1 MKVEIKLRVWLMRA
15 ICLLVLVGW
24 LLFDGP
30 AIAATD
36 AAPSTGCE
44 VIALQHG
51 WEVQNGRRVFNEAD
65 IRAVS
70 FQIDTPVYTAATGDT
85 RAQRSLRFSEHVII
99 VDPGEGT
106 GRIKVKDIGGQPLG
120 WLNRG
125 DVLCRLKPMTDP
137 ETGLYRRAVVRTA
150 PDVQG
155 KPQEKEVYQSLDKRC
170 EGGNRA
176 CVKVSRFQWYFI
188 YAEMQDQ
195 YLISEAPALGNSTLR
210 LLGWLPKGDAIPW
223 NTALGLRPAEQ
234 LEHRKGPHNESE
246 DYVCAY
252 ASVADLNSHTGC
264 KEILGGMRWF
274 NLDARLAVLQ
284 ENKAGHYYQVAFSN
298 AFRNPDQSS
307 SDGASV
313 AEGLKFVDVFF
324 VIDGTKSMQPVID
337 GVKSIVGKLAQ
348 KVKSKVAQG
357 GIVRFGFRV
366 YRDSIRGGQD
376 GVENSEH
383 LVLPNSCEKTNESE
397 FTKALETVNAFEPPG
412 DDDYPENLFAGL
424 MQASADMYACPDHA
438 KIVFVIGDHGYDPEK
453 QKLRGFKWYNEAQ
466 VAAVFKKG
474 LRFKT
479 QPIVIFIQTPSESN
493 NLAAV
498 PATHKVKYD
507 AAYEL
512 FRRQGNDILKLIY
525 DGSGMET
532 ASQNFVALPEGDISS
547 AVVDNTVARVDEFF
561 RPDVVAQIMTRLS
574 AGQSLV
580 DIIQSLQ
587 GNSELNIPIR
597 YLQFVERS
605 LCDRLGERCHQSV
618 FETVNT
624 AYVPTDDVLIPE
636 VMLTRDQ
643 LDRWLEILGKF
654 NAAMSRVLSSQQE
667 RARIVNALLQDIGDV
682 LQYTIPNNQTELGK
696 FLQFQGGLP
705 AAANSKLMQ
714 YSPVELASS
723 TKIPPCEVD
732 YLVQYASR
740 KYEILKLIVEGE
752 GRYLPVYQ
760 ESRWPDGAC
769 PGISAKGKNIPNI
782 SGQIQPGRLNPPT
795 GGTDYTF
802 LRRLP
807 NRGAIYWIP
816 VRYLP

>member
-1 MKVEIKLRVWLMRA
+1 MRVIA
-15 ICLLVLVGW
+15 ILTFVGW
-24 LLFDGP
+24 LLFGGP

-36 AAPSTGCE
+36 AASSTGCE
-44 VIALQHG
+44 PSALQYG
-51 WEVQNGRRVFNEAD
+51 WSVQNGHRVFNEED

-70 FQIDTPVYTAATGDT
+70 FQIDTPVYTAATGDA

-106 GRIKVKDIGGQPLG
+106 GRVKVKDIGGQPLG
-120 WLNRG
+120 WLNRN
-125 DVLCRLKPMTDP
+125 DVLCRRLPISDS

-150 PDVQG
+150 PDLQG

-176 CVKVSRFQWYFI
+176 CLKVSRFQWYFV

-195 YLISEAPALGNSTLR
+195 YLISEAPALGNSTQR

-223 NTALGLRPAEQ
+223 NTALGLRPAEL
-234 LEHRKGPHNESE
+234 LERRKGPHNEAE

-252 ASVADLNSHTGC
+252 ASVADLNSRSGC

-284 ENKAGHYYQVAFSN
+284 ENKAEHYYHVAFSN
-298 AFRNPDQSS
+298 AFRNPDQSA
-307 SDGASV
+307 SDQASV

-324 VIDGTKSMQPVID
+324 VIDGTKSMQPVIN
-337 GVKSIVGKLAQ
+337 GVKSIVGKLTQ
-348 KVKSKVAQG
+348 KMKSKVVQG
-357 GIVRFGFRV
+357 GVIRFGFRV
-366 YRDSIRGGQD
+366 YRDSMRGGED

-383 LVLPNSCEKTNESE
+383 LILPNSCDKGNEGE
-397 FTKALETVNAFEPPG
+397 FAKAFESVNAFEPPG
-412 DDDYPENLFAGL
+412 DDDYPENLFGGL
-424 MQASADMYACPDHA
+424 MQASADIYACPDHV
-438 KIVFVIGDHGYDPEK
+438 KVVFVIGDHGYDPEK
-453 QKLRGFKWYNEAQ
+453 QKQRGFKSYTEAQ

-479 QPIVIFIQTPSESN
+479 PPVVIFIQTPSESN
-493 NLAAV
+493 DLTAV

-507 AAYEL
+507 AAYDL
-512 FRRQGNDILKLIY
+512 FRKQGNDILKLIY
-525 DGSGMET
+525 DGSGLET
-532 ASQNFVALPEGDISS
+532 SGQNFIALPEGNISS
-547 AVVDNTVARVDEFF
+547 AVADNTIAQVDAFF
-561 RPDVVAQIMTRLS
+561 RPDVIAQIMTRLN

-580 DIIQSLQ
+580 DIIKSLQ

-605 LCDRLGERCHQSV
+605 LCDRLGERCRQST

-636 VMLTRDQ
+636 VMLTREQ
-643 LDRWLEILGKF
+643 LDKWLDILSKF
-654 NAAMSRVLSSQQE
+654 NAAMSRVLSSQQQ
-667 RARIVNALLQDIGDV
+667 RASIVNALLQDISGV
-682 LQYTIPNNQTELGK
+682 LQYTVPNNQTELGK

-714 YSPVELASS
+714 YSPVELASGA
-723 TKIPPCEVD
+723 KIPPCEVD

-740 KYEILKLIVEGE
+740 KYEILKLIVEGD

-760 ESRWPDGAC
+760 EGRWPEGQC
-769 PGISAKGKNIPNI
+769 PGLSAKGKNIPYIN
-782 SGQIQPGRLNPPT
+782 GQIQPGRLNPPT
-795 GGTDYTF
+795 GGTDYSF
-802 LRRLP
+802 LRRLA
-807 NRGAIYWIP
+807 NKGAIYWIP